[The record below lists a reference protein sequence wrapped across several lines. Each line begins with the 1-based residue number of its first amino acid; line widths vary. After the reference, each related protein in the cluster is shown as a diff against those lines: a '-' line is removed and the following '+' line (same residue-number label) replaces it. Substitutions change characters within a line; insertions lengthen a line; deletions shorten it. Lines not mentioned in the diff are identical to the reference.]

1 MASKNPNRMLL
12 WAVATSAF
20 FGFFRLGEL
29 LPESVKAFAPTT
41 GLSWGDVALDSRQ
54 ALRMVQIHLK
64 VSKCDQFGGGANIIL
79 EATDDALCPVKA
91 MVLFVTE
98 RGCALGPF
106 FRKASG
112 ETATK
117 PWFVGEVQEIL
128 AKCGLNQS
136 DFAGHSFRIG
146 AATTADL
153 AGIEDSAIQ
162 VLGRWLSTAFLRYVR
177 TPKERLATLSASLS
191 QQSHTSFPS

>member
-1 MASKNPNRMLL
+1 
-12 WAVATSAF
+12 
-20 FGFFRLGEL
+20 
-29 LPESVKAFAPTT
+29 
-41 GLSWGDVALDSRQ
+41 
-54 ALRMVQIHLK
+54 
-64 VSKCDQFGGGANIIL
+64 
-79 EATDDALCPVKA
+79 

-106 FRKASG
+106 FCKASG

-117 PWFVGEVQEIL
+117 PWFVGEVWEIL

-136 DFAGHSFRIG
+136 DFDGHSFRIG
-146 AATTADL
+146 AATTAAL

-162 VLGRWLSTAFLRYVR
+162 VLGRWHSTAILRYIR

-191 QQSHTSFPS
+191 KQSHTSFIPLMTLPFPQPLDQSLRTLPYLCYPTTPLPRLAITPYHAVSTVY